1 MGKKKSNKPNPKKY
15 TLETPI
21 VKAYIEF
28 YATPYS
34 LRSDELKTE
43 DDFIKTVNLK
53 SRRSLHNY
61 QQIQGFWDAVYEEQR
76 KYDKHMTSVAKNGLL
91 KRAEGMTVKRD
102 AVDPKGGMVELEEEL
117 PPDVSACKAIL
128 TIVGDMREKHA
139 HDITSAGVSIFREA
153 AEAEKRGDNN
163 G

>member
-15 TLETPI
+15 TLETPV
-21 VKAYIEF
+21 VKAFVEF

-76 KYDKHMTSVAKNGLL
+76 KYDRHMTTTAKNGLL
-91 KRAEGMTVKRD
+91 KRAEGMTVERE
-102 AVDPKGGMVELEEEL
+102 VLSPTGSVERVEEEL

-128 TIVGDMREKHA
+128 TIVGDMREKHEVSGESLA
-139 HDITSAGVSIFREA
+139 DFLAGVA
-153 AEAEKRGDNN
+153 GAKAEAKK
-163 G
+163 